1 MLILI
6 AWFVMGFCVG
16 VCASIGVTVYL
27 GKREISKRQKRNK
40 TWQEKKK
47 QMDKEFREEL
57 DIR

>member
-16 VCASIGVTVYL
+16 VCVSIGVTVYL